1 MQDNLVKLQQE
12 MAELE
17 AVLEQHGSQPSNSSP
32 SIIADSCASQDLLNL
47 EQNMSE
53 KGL

>member
-1 MQDNLVKLQQE
+1 MQDNLIKLQQE

-17 AVLEQHGSQPSNSSP
+17 AVLEQHESQPANSFP
-32 SIIADSCASQDLLNL
+32 ALLADSCGPKDLFNL
-47 EQNMSE
+47 EQSTSE

>member
-1 MQDNLVKLQQE
+1 MQDNLLKIQQE

-17 AVLEQHGSQPSNSSP
+17 AVLEQHGSQPSHGSP
-32 SIIADSCASQDLLNL
+32 SLIADSCASEDLLNL
-47 EQNMSE
+47 EQNTSE